1 MQRRFSVQDIDW
13 YGIRWTSCCWN
24 HFPSTGPTVASIW
37 DDLVFTGR
45 NLNDK
50 KKNRLWEDGADDSDD
65 MVVRASHACKSL
77 MAAAIADDRHRDIDP

>member
-1 MQRRFSVQDIDW
+1 MEYGGPAAVGIIFQVPALPSPQFGMIWFS
-13 YGIRWTSCCWN
+13 
-24 HFPSTGPTVASIW
+24 
-37 DDLVFTGR
+37 LGR